1 MTERTTKKISRRD
14 FLKLAGTGGAITFLA
29 GLGGAKYI
37 SKMEMGELD
46 LVELSLELP
55 RLTPAFDG
63 YKIAIIGDIHIG
75 GWMTH
80 ERLIPAI
87 DLVLE
92 QSPDIIFHTGDF
104 LAGHSWTPEV
114 EAHLNDLI
122 IELKRL
128 SKNILNIA
136 VMGNHDHWT
145 NVSAVREGLQEADII
160 ELENTFYT
168 LRRGTDELYI
178 CGVDDIWEK
187 KDDLNALLMQ
197 LPAENPAILLA
208 HEPDF
213 ADTSVSTKRF
223 DLQISGHSHGGQ
235 VVIPNIG
242 PIVLPYLAWKYPAGL
257 YKVGEMWQYT
267 NRGLGTGKIPVR
279 YNCPPE
285 VTMLT
290 IKTEG

>member
-1 MTERTTKKISRRD
+1 MTEKKNISRRD

-29 GLGGAKYI
+29 GLGSAKYI
-37 SKMEMGELD
+37 SKIELGELD
-46 LVELSLELP
+46 LAELSLELP
-55 RLTPAFDG
+55 RLKSAFDG

-87 DLVLE
+87 DLLLE

-104 LAGHSWTPEV
+104 CAGHSWTPEI
-114 EAHLNDLI
+114 EAHLKDLI

-128 SKNILNIA
+128 SKDTLNIA

-145 NVSAVREGLQEADII
+145 NASAVREALKEANII
-160 ELENTFYT
+160 ELANTFYT
-168 LRRGTDELYI
+168 LKRGADELYI
-178 CGVDDIWEK
+178 CGVDDIWAD
-187 KDDLNALLMQ
+187 KDDLNALLRQ
-197 LPAENPAILLA
+197 LPPENPAILLA

-213 ADTSVSTKRF
+213 ADISASTKRF

-235 VVIPNIG
+235 VVIPDVG
-242 PIVLPYLAWKYPAGL
+242 PIVLPYLAWKYPSGL

-267 NRGLGTGKIPVR
+267 NRGLGTGRIPVR
-279 YNCPPE
+279 YNCRPE